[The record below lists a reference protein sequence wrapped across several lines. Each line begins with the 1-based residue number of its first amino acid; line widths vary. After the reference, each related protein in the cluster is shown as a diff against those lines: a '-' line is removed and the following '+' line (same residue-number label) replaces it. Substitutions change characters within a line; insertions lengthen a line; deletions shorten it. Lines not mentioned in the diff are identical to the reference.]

1 MVEVRWP
8 EMELLCANRVEL
20 EVRVEGRELDGPN
33 MHHKVGQSS
42 AGEREPSK
50 RRPKEAHTEKAVQIL
65 PSMTKGA
72 KKRHEKALSVEGLR

>member
-1 MVEVRWP
+1 
-8 EMELLCANRVEL
+8 
-20 EVRVEGRELDGPN
+20 

-42 AGEREPSK
+42 ASWQEAGEREPSK